1 MTFYL
6 SKCLRNISFQ
16 RINLNDDTSIVF
28 DVFRIVFVGIK
39 IPNMILAVYVCV
51 IDFGVLDWNT
61 PSLCVFVL
69 FSGGSGFLFYLVKPK
84 FINSISHRNM
94 NLVRMKKKFPLS
106 LANGKITV
114 PMDYPII
121 VSHSKQNKKKTS

>member
-94 NLVRMKKKFPLS
+94 NLVRMKKKISIIIGEWENHGPDGLS
-106 LANGKITV
+106 NYRFSFQT
-114 PMDYPII
+114 
-121 VSHSKQNKKKTS
+121 KQKKN